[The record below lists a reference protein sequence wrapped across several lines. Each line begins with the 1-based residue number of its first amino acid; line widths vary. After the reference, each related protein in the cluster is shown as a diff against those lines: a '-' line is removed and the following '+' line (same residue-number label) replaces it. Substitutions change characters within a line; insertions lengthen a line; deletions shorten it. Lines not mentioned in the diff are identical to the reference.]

1 MNIKTKRIYE
11 EADVSDG
18 FRILVD
24 RLWPRGVSKKRAKL
38 AYWAK
43 ELSPSNEL
51 RKWYQ
56 HDAGKWEEFKRRYLK
71 ELESKPETL
80 TLLKNC
86 LENEV
91 VTFTYSSSETK
102 LNNATAL
109 KEYVQLSVVRS

>member
-1 MNIKTKRIYE
+1 LLAGVVIMNIKIKRIYE

-24 RLWPRGVSKKRAKL
+24 RLWPRGVSKGRAKL

-51 RKWYQ
+51 RKWYR
-56 HDAGKWEEFKRRYLK
+56 HDAGKWEEFKRRYFK
-71 ELESKPETL
+71 ELESKPEKL

-91 VTFTYSSSETK
+91 VTFIYSSRETK

-109 KEYVQLSVVRS
+109 KE

>member
-1 MNIKTKRIYE
+1 MNIKIKRIYE

-24 RLWPRGVSKKRAKL
+24 RLWPRGVSKGKAKL
-38 AYWAK
+38 SYWAK

-51 RKWYQ
+51 RNWYR
-56 HDAGKWEEFKRRYLK
+56 HDAGKWEEFKRRYFK
-71 ELESKPETL
+71 ELDSKPEKL
-80 TLLKNC
+80 MLLENY

-91 VTFTYSSSETK
+91 VTFIYSSRETK

-109 KEYVQLSVVRS
+109 KEYVKNRI